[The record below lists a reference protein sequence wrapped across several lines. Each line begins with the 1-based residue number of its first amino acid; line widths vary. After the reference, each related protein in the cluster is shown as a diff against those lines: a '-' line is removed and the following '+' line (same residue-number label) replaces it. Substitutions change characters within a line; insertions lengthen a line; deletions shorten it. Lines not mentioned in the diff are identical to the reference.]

1 MELLKQVKT
10 GTHFVILALVLM
22 SSSLFAQTPL
32 MSVSSGAS
40 VTISS
45 DNKLSIGGMNLA
57 PTNDYTITETVLSK
71 SSTAAISGSEE
82 SISRV
87 YTLSTPQPNFSG
99 TIEVRYE
106 YSELNGNTEPALAAF
121 SRPDSSASEWVEHSG
136 SVDTNENLIIGEAL
150 ANVTVG
156 EITAAT
162 SGTLTVKPITSVF
175 EVLLYPNPVQ
185 SHLEIKCEGEL
196 KSVLYSVTGAKLF
209 ETRAKRI
216 DMNSFPSGV
225 YFINVTKLTNQQT
238 NTFKIIKN

>member
-1 MELLKQVKT
+1 MKKIT
-10 GTHFVILALVLM
+10 VLIIAV

-32 MSVSSGAS
+32 LSVSSGSS
-40 VTISS
+40 VTIGSGS
-45 DNKLSIGGMNLA
+45 QLNIGGMHLS
-57 PTNDYTITETVLSK
+57 PTSNFTISETVFSK
-71 SSTAAISGSEE
+71 SSVAATPGTEE
-82 SISRV
+82 SISKV
-87 YTLSTPQPNFSG
+87 YAFSIPQPNFSG

-106 YSELNGNTEPALAAF
+106 DTELNGNTEVALAAF
-121 SRPDSSASEWVEHSG
+121 SRPDSSASEWIEHSG
-136 SVDTNENLIIGEAL
+136 SVNATENLVIGETL
-150 ANVTVG
+150 ADVTLG
-156 EITAAT
+156 EITAATT

>member
-1 MELLKQVKT
+1 MKKITLLIV
-10 GTHFVILALVLM
+10 VV

-32 MSVSSGAS
+32 LSVSSGFS
-40 VTISS
+40 VTIGS
-45 DNKLSIGGMNLA
+45 DSQLNVGGLNLA
-57 PTNDYTITETVLSK
+57 PSSDYTITETVLSK
-71 SSTAAISGSEE
+71 SNTAAFSGTEE
-82 SISRV
+82 SISSV
-87 YTLSTPQPNFSG
+87 YALSTPQPNFSG

-106 YSELNGNTEPALAAF
+106 DSELNGNTESDLAAF
-121 SRPDSSASEWVEHSG
+121 SRPDSSDSEWVEHSG
-136 SVDTNENLIIGEAL
+136 SVDTNENLVIGETL

-196 KSVLYSVTGAKLF
+196 KSVLYSVTGAILF

>member
-1 MELLKQVKT
+1 MKKITLLIVVVS
-10 GTHFVILALVLM
+10 F
-22 SSSLFAQTPL
+22 SLFAQTPL
-32 MSVSSGAS
+32 LSVSSGFS
-40 VTISS
+40 VTIGS
-45 DNKLSIGGMNLA
+45 DSQLNVGGLNLA
-57 PTNDYTITETVLSK
+57 PSSDYTITETVLSK
-71 SSTAAISGSEE
+71 SNTAAFSGTEE
-82 SISRV
+82 SISSV
-87 YTLSTPQPNFSG
+87 YALSTPQPNFSG

-106 YSELNGNTEPALAAF
+106 DSELNGNTESDLAAF
-121 SRPDSSASEWVEHSG
+121 SRPDSSDSEWVEHSG
-136 SVDTNENLIIGEAL
+136 SVDTNENLVIGETL

-196 KSVLYSVTGAKLF
+196 KSVLYSVTGAILF